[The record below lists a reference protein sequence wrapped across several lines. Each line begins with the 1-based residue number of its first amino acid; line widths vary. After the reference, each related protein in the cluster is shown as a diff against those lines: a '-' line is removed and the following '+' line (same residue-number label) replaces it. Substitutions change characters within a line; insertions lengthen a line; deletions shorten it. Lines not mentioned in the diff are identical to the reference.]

1 MPTSAKRKQC
11 WKWESCDTKYHDR
24 IQRSREYMRV
34 TLLLLWVTIAYAQK
48 NATDTTRKKAAANND
63 VVVSIVKISRD
74 SPRPLVAYNQGS
86 LAPPFPAIAKIR
98 SKTKPTSS
106 DQIISDVGSEA
117 ISGLN
122 EDLHKLVNSLEH
134 AKSSKGVFLLAGAF
148 FRKAT
153 RTGSSYSTNPFQVEY
168 TGEPYLS
175 GYRGIP
181 EGQEASSGGP
191 NYMGALTKSNKA
203 GKHTFGSYG
212 SIDSEKAQMWQSRS
226 MGSNVAGYDRSG
238 SYANNVDYNGGY
250 SMPSTV
256 YISPESTYSTR
267 SNPYSASYQEGSDN
281 NNYGNG
287 NRYGS
292 SDYSNYGSQMS
303 GGINTQSNSQGY
315 DYQRYSSLPTQ
326 GYDNTV
332 WLPYGT
338 TRQSSWPQQSYQNVD
353 DGYSQNSGYGNMEVE
368 KMPDS
373 GYMDYQYPSSS
384 YSTPTVSP
392 GYTGDLYNSGNGAS
406 YGQVNQ
412 QNYNY
417 GSYMSSGTTNS
428 GSSSQFPSFIET
440 TYGMPSTGGSTYDN
454 GNDYVQQGNYGNDYV
469 QQGNYGNSNAWNQYS
484 TSDTGSYQSTY
495 QPSWNY
501 GSPNVQSS
509 GGNGDYDYY
518 KPTQGYGTGQS
529 YGNAG
534 YQSDTYNPGQTMG
547 DYGNSYSGNYGGGY
561 QNNAQQGQYMNYGGG
576 PQVEFTM
583 NVGYG
588 SSRTSGVTTKPS
600 LTNNIV
606 SSGLDEDGYRTVAK

>member
-1 MPTSAKRKQC
+1 
-11 WKWESCDTKYHDR
+11 
-24 IQRSREYMRV
+24 MRV
-34 TLLLLWVTIAYAQK
+34 TLLLLCVTIAYCQK
-48 NATDTTRKKAAANND
+48 NATDTTRKKTATND

-86 LAPPFPAIAKIR
+86 LTPPFPAIAKIR

-106 DQIISDVGSEA
+106 DQIITDVGSEA

-122 EDLHKLVNSLEH
+122 EDLHKLVNTLEH
-134 AKSSKGVFLLAGAF
+134 AKGSKGAF
-148 FRKAT
+148 YRKAT
-153 RTGSSYSTNPFQVEY
+153 RTGSTYSTNPFQVEY

-181 EGQEASSGGP
+181 EGQETSSGGP

-238 SYANNVDYNGGY
+238 SYASNADYDGGY
-250 SMPSTV
+250 SIPSTV

-281 NNYGNG
+281 SYGIG

-303 GGINTQSNSQGY
+303 SGMNTQSNDQGY

-332 WLPYGT
+332 WPPYGT

-353 DGYSQNSGYGNMEVE
+353 GGYSQNSGYGNMEVE

-373 GYMDYQYPSSS
+373 GYMDYQYSSSS

-392 GYTGDLYNSGNGAS
+392 GFTGDSYSSGNGAS

-417 GSYMSSGTTNS
+417 GSIQGSGTAYS

-440 TYGMPSTGGSTYDN
+440 TYGVPSTGGSTYGN

-469 QQGNYGNSNAWNQYS
+469 QQGNYGNNNAWNQYS
-484 TSDTGSYQSTY
+484 TSDPGSYQGTY
-495 QPSWNY
+495 QPSWDY
-501 GSPNVQSS
+501 GNVNVQSS
-509 GGNGDYDYY
+509 SGSNGYDYY
-518 KPTQGYGTGQS
+518 KPSQGYGTGQS

-534 YQSDTYNPGQTMG
+534 YQTDTYSPVQTTG
-547 DYGNSYSGNYGGGY
+547 DYSNSYAGNYGGY
-561 QNNAQQGQYMNYGGG
+561 QNNAQQSQYMNYGGG

-600 LTNNIV
+600 LTNNIA
-606 SSGLDEDGYRTVAK
+606 SNGLDEDGYRTVAK